1 MGEVRLRWPISAE
14 SARVSLANSKVEPRT
29 PCEWTRSIRCWQ
41 CLIIT
46 WKPSQ
51 IVRSMRE
58 AAAAAA
64 IYARRLSEIFM
75 IRAFAFLRG
84 SSFELRHSPR
94 SGARE

>member
-1 MGEVRLRWPISAE
+1 
-14 SARVSLANSKVEPRT
+14 
-29 PCEWTRSIRCWQ
+29 
-41 CLIIT
+41 LIIT